1 MTVLTMPAQ
10 PAAQDTPALR
20 PLPWHRMAWVTWRQ
34 HRATL
39 ISVAA
44 VFAALATFLL
54 IAGADIHHNYAVLL
68 ACHDGCGALNAH
80 FNETDWH
87 LANGVNIMMDG
98 GVAFI
103 GAFVGAPL
111 LAREIETGT
120 YRYAWTQAFG
130 RERWTIAKL
139 VLLGTTIAVLA
150 WALSQVF
157 DWFFQPM
164 VPQEDMTILTATVF
178 DTHGIVFAFWALA
191 AFTIGAF
198 AGMLVR
204 RIVPAMAITL
214 VAYLALSLV
223 AWDLRKY
230 YPVAMVASIPNTPS
244 TTTGTGGPIPFSM
257 NAPWVLNTWNSGT
270 TNWEKYIPVSRF
282 WPMQLIESGWLL
294 VLSAALVAAT
304 AWLVHRRA
312 V

>member
-20 PLPWHRMAWVTWRQ
+20 PVPWRRMAWVTWRQ

-39 ISVAA
+39 ISVTA
-44 VFAALATFLL
+44 VVAALAVFLL
-54 IAGADIHHNYAVLL
+54 IAGADIHHNYALLL
-68 ACHDGCGALNAH
+68 ACTSQCGNLNAH

-87 LANGVNIMMDG
+87 LANGMNIVMNVG
-98 GVAFI
+98 AALL
-103 GAFVGAPL
+103 GAFAGAPL

-120 YRYAWTQAFG
+120 YRFAWTQAFG
-130 RERWTIAKL
+130 RERWAIAQL
-139 VLLGTTIAVLA
+139 VGIGAAIAVLA

-157 DWFFQPM
+157 DWFFAPM
-164 VPQEDMTILTATVF
+164 VPQEDMTILTVF
-178 DTHGIVFAFWALA
+178 ETHGIVFAFWALA
-191 AFTIGAF
+191 AFAIGAC

-204 RIVPAMAITL
+204 RIVPAMAVTL
-214 VAYLALSLV
+214 GAYLLLALA
-223 AWDLRKY
+223 AWDVRKY
-230 YPVAMVASIPNTPS
+230 YPVAIVASVPSTPS
-244 TTTGTGGPIPFSM
+244 TSTGGGPIPFSM
-257 NAPWVLNTWNSGT
+257 NDPWVLNTWTTGT

-294 VLSAALVAAT
+294 VLSAALIAAT
-304 AWLVHRRA
+304 VWLVHRRA